1 MAYKQKGFPMH
12 STKSAFKQKVRD
24 IRKDQEIKRLL
35 AAMNAAS
42 QKLTDL
48 GFRGGEDAE
57 DPKFTSAIAAF
68 QKASA
73 AYEAATKE

>member
-12 STKSAFKQKVRD
+12 STSTFKQKVRD

-57 DPKFTSAIAAF
+57 NPKFASAIAEF

>member
-1 MAYKQKGFPMH
+1 MH
-12 STKSAFKQKVRD
+12 STSTFKQKVRD

-57 DPKFTSAIAAF
+57 NPKFASAIAEF